1 MSHLLSDLRFA
12 LRTLRRNPGFTAI
25 AVLSIALGIGA
36 NTAIFTLVDQVLLR
50 LLPVK
55 NPQQLVQVTFDG
67 DHYGSNWGDGSELS
81 YPTYKEIRDGNR
93 VFSGV
98 FGRFGY
104 DMHIGFQ
111 GKTDRA
117 HGEIVTGSYFP
128 VLGVQPAVGRLLSPA
143 DDRQKGGHPV
153 AVLSHAFWSS
163 RFGADPN
170 VVGRSAIINGNP
182 FTIVGVTQ
190 AGFDGIEIGQPVQVF
205 VPMMMKLQITAG
217 WDALDDQLYRW
228 VRVFGRLRDGESREQ
243 AFAGLLPLF
252 RSTLQSDVDSSG
264 FAGASADARK
274 SYLRNRLVL
283 APAAQGHS
291 NFRDEMTKPLWVLMA
306 IAGGVLV
313 IACANVA
320 NLLLARAA
328 GRQREIA
335 TRLSLGATRSRLVQQ
350 VLVESLTLSVVGGI
364 AGLVLALGGAPL
376 VLSFFVD
383 PNGPPVVATAPDLRI
398 LAFTFGLAVLTGIVF
413 GLAPAFSS
421 TRADLAPTLK
431 AESTSVMGGRG
442 RVRKALVASQVAV
455 SLLLLLG
462 AGLFV
467 RTLSNLTTV
476 DLGLRT
482 VNLIAFE
489 VDPSRNGYDGP
500 RTKQFAKTLLERLQ
514 AIPGVESTGLATTR
528 ILEGDQWSSGMTI
541 EGHQL
546 KPGEDPGQLCNTIS
560 PGYFKALGM
569 ALVDGRDFTLRDE
582 YTTDPGKE
590 RRDFRV
596 AIVNQRFV
604 KKYFPDGNAIGRRIG
619 FGTDPG
625 TKPNMEIVGVVKD
638 AKYTD
643 VRSEIRSQVFFPYLE
658 TGQPGGF
665 IVYLRTSRDVDSAF
679 AAARRTVRA
688 LDENL
693 PLSAMRSMDAQVAQ
707 SLSSERLMATMSAV
721 FGVLA
726 TALAIVGLYG
736 VMAYTVARRTREI
749 GIRMALGARGLDVGW
764 LVMRETLT
772 IAVIGAAA
780 GLPMAWW
787 LSRFVEAS
795 FTASHPWTA
804 PRSAARCWRSAR
816 QLSSPAWHR
825 PDEPCASNRCARCA
839 SIELMRGRL
848 S

>member
-1 MSHLLSDLRFA
+1 MTHLLSDLRFA
-12 LRTLRRNPGFTAI
+12 LRTFRRNPGFTAI

-55 NPQQLVQVTFDG
+55 NPQQLVQVTQEG
-67 DHYGSNWGDGSELS
+67 DLYGSNWGDGSELS
-81 YPTYKEIRDGNR
+81 YPTYTEIRDRNK

-104 DMHIGFQ
+104 DMHVGFQ
-111 GKTDRA
+111 DNTDRA
-117 HGEIVTGSYFP
+117 RGEIVTGSYFP
-128 VLGVQPAVGRLLSPA
+128 VLGVQPAVGRLLTPA
-143 DDRQKGGHPV
+143 DDRLKGGHPV
-153 AVLSHAFWSS
+153 AVLSHAFWTS
-163 RFGADPN
+163 RFGADPS
-170 VVGRSAIINGNP
+170 VVGRTAIVNGHP
-182 FTIVGVTQ
+182 FTVVGVAQ
-190 AGFDGIEIGQPVQVF
+190 AGFDGIEIGHPVQVF

-217 WDALDDQLYRW
+217 WDGLDDRLYRW
-228 VRVFGRLRDGESREQ
+228 VRVFGRLQDSETRDH

-252 RSTLQSDVDSSG
+252 RSTLEADVKSPG
-264 FAGASADARK
+264 FAGASTDARK

-283 APAAQGHS
+283 DPAAQGHS
-291 NFRDEMTKPLWVLMA
+291 NFRREMTKPLWVLMA

-350 VLVESLTLSVVGGI
+350 LLVESLALSVVGGV
-364 AGLVLALGGAPL
+364 AGLALAIGGAPL

-383 PNGPPVVATAPDLRI
+383 PEGPPVVSTAPDLRI

-413 GLAPAFSS
+413 GLAPAFTS

-442 RVRKALVASQVAV
+442 RARKALVASQVAV

-462 AGLFV
+462 AGLFI

-482 VNLIAFE
+482 HNLIAFD
-489 VDPSRNGYDGP
+489 VDPSRNGYDGA
-500 RTKQFAKTLLERLQ
+500 RTRQFSKTLLERLQ
-514 AIPGVESTGLATTR
+514 AIPGVESAGLATVR

-541 EGHQL
+541 EGYQA
-546 KPGEDPGQLCNTIS
+546 KPREDMGQLCNAVS
-560 PGYFKALGM
+560 PAYFKTLGM
-569 ALVDGRDFTLRDE
+569 PLVAGRDFEFRDE
-582 YTTDPGKE
+582 YTTDASDGQQ
-590 RRDFRV
+590 RSFRV
-596 AIVNQRFV
+596 VIVNERFV
-604 KKYFPDGNAIGRRIG
+604 NKYFSRGNAIGRRIG

-625 TKPNMEIVGVVKD
+625 TKPNIEIIGVVKD

-643 VRSEIRSQVFFPYLE
+643 VRSEIRSQIFFPYLE
-658 TGQPGGF
+658 TGQAGGF
-665 IVYLRTSRDVDSAF
+665 VVYLRTTRDVDSAF
-679 AAARRTVRA
+679 TGARRTVRA

-693 PLSAMRSMDAQVAQ
+693 PVSGMRSLDSQVSR
-707 SLSSERLMATMSAV
+707 SLSNERLMATMSAV

-749 GIRMALGARGLDVGW
+749 GIRMALGARGVDVGW

-772 IAVIGAAA
+772 IAVIGAVA
-780 GLPMAWW
+780 GLPIAWW
-787 LSRFVEAS
+787 LSRFIESQLYGVTPMDGASVGGSVLALAAAALVAGLAPTRRAVSVE
-795 FTASHPWTA
+795 P
-804 PRSAARCWRSAR
+804 
-816 QLSSPAWHR
+816 
-825 PDEPCASNRCARCA
+825 
-839 SIELMRGRL
+839 MRALRID
-848 S
+848 

>member
-1 MSHLLSDLRFA
+1 MTHILSDLRFA
-12 LRTLRRNPGFTAI
+12 FRTFRRSPGFSAI
-25 AVLSIALGIGA
+25 AVASIALGIGA

-50 LLPVK
+50 LLPVQ

-67 DHYGSNWGDGSELS
+67 SHYGSNWGDGSELS
-81 YPTYKEIRDGNR
+81 YPTYQEVRDGNR

-117 HGEIVTGSYFP
+117 RGELVTGSYFP
-128 VLGVQPAVGRLLSPA
+128 VLGVRPAVGRLLTLS

-153 AVLSHAFWSS
+153 AVLSHAFWTS
-163 RFGADPN
+163 RFGADPT
-170 VVGRSAIINGNP
+170 VVGRTAIINGHP

-190 AGFDGIEIGQPVQVF
+190 AGFEGIEIGQPVQVF
-205 VPMMMKLQITAG
+205 VPMMMKLQITPG
-217 WDALDDQLYRW
+217 FDALDDRLYRW
-228 VRVFGRLRDGESREQ
+228 VRVFARLRDGETREQ
-243 AFAGLLPLF
+243 AHAGLLPLF
-252 RSTLQSDVDSSG
+252 RTSLQADVDSPG
-264 FAGASADARK
+264 FKGASAEARK
-274 SYLRNRLVL
+274 TYLRNQLVL
-283 APAAQGHS
+283 DPAAQGHS
-291 NFRDEMTKPLWVLMA
+291 NFRSQMTRPLWVLMA

-350 VLVESLTLSVVGGI
+350 LLVESLALSVVGGL
-364 AGLVLALGGAPL
+364 AGLALAIGGAPL

-383 PNGPPVVATAPDLRI
+383 PGGPPVVSTAPDVRI
-398 LAFTFGLAVLTGIVF
+398 LGFTFGLAVVTGIVF
-413 GLAPAFSS
+413 GLAPAFTS
-421 TRADLAPTLK
+421 TRTDLAPTLK

-462 AGLFV
+462 AGLFI
-467 RTLSNLTTV
+467 RTLSNLATA
-476 DLGLRT
+476 DLGLHT
-482 VNLIAFE
+482 QNVVAFE
-489 VDPSRNGYDGP
+489 VDPTRNGYDGP
-500 RTKQFAKTLLERLQ
+500 RTKQFAKSLLDRLQ
-514 AIPGVESTGLATTR
+514 GIPGVESAGLATTR

-541 EGHQL
+541 EGYQM
-546 KPGEDPGQLCNTIS
+546 KPREDAGQLCNSIS

-569 ALVDGRDFTLRDE
+569 PIVAGRDFAARDE
-582 YTTDPGKE
+582 YTPEAGQN
-590 RRDFRV
+590 RPDFRV
-596 AIVNQRFV
+596 AIVNELFV
-604 KKYFPDGNAIGRRIG
+604 KKYFPDRNAIGRRIG

-625 TKPNMEIVGVVKD
+625 TQTSIEIIGVVKD

-643 VRSEIRSQVFFPYLE
+643 VRSEVRSQVFFPYLE
-658 TGQPGGF
+658 TREPGGF
-665 IVYLRTSRDVDSAF
+665 AVYVRTSRDVESAF
-679 AAARRTVRA
+679 SAARRAVRD

-693 PLSAMRSMDAQVAQ
+693 PVSDMRSMDAQVAQ
-707 SLSSERLMATMSAV
+707 SLSNERLMATMSAV
-721 FGVLA
+721 FGTLA

-736 VMAYTVARRTREI
+736 VMAHTVTRRTREI

-772 IAVIGAAA
+772 IAVIGAVA

-787 LSRFVEAS
+787 LSRFVES
-795 FTASHPWTA
+795 
-804 PRSAARCWRSAR
+804 
-816 QLSSPAWHR
+816 QLYGVTPM
-825 PDEPCASNRCARCA
+825 DMA
-839 SIELMRGRL
+839 SIGGAVFALGAAALVAGLAPTRRAVKVEPMRALRID
-848 S
+848 